1 MNRLDILHR
10 RALYLVCAV
19 LLITGCLWAVLHYL
33 PAAMGMDEQTSMAD
47 AVLAMKV
54 HGAAAML
61 ALVLVG
67 AVLPRHV
74 NQGLKNTRNRPSGIG
89 MLCVFALLAVT
100 GYFLYYAGSE
110 TFRSMNSWLHLAA
123 GMVLPAIV
131 AGHVARRLSL
141 ARAALAAENAR

>member
-10 RALYLVCAV
+10 RALYLVCGV
-19 LLITGCLWAVLHYL
+19 LLVTGCLWAVLHYL
-33 PAAMGMDEQTSMAD
+33 PLQLGLDEHGSMAD

-61 ALVLVG
+61 ALVLIG

-74 NQGLKNTRNRPSGIG
+74 QQGLKSARNKTTGIG
-89 MLCVFALLAVT
+89 MLSVLAVLSVS

-110 TFRSMNSWLHLAA
+110 EFRSINSWLHLAA
-123 GMVLPAIV
+123 GLMLPAVVI
-131 AGHVARRLSL
+131 AHVGCRLP
-141 ARAALAAENAR
+141 RPRALAAENAR